1 MVQWW
6 YHFKGGDFMGKIISK
21 LWCGAFETAGHSGVN
36 NKEIKELIELLEKQY
51 TKLTTDVD
59 EKQKNEIEKFDVTH
73 SEYASRLS
81 EQAFCDGFCLASKLL
96 IEALGGA
103 EYIE

>member
-1 MVQWW
+1 MS
-6 YHFKGGDFMGKIISK
+6 KIISK
-21 LWCGAFETAGHSGVN
+21 LWCGAFETVGHSGVN
-36 NKEIKELIELLEKQY
+36 NQEIKELIELLEKQY

-59 EKQKNEIEKFDVTH
+59 EKQKNEIEKFDLTH

-103 EYIE
+103 EYLV